1 MGLVMAVVLAL
12 IQGITEFLPI
22 SSSAHLILVPK
33 LTGWPDQGL
42 AFDVTLHIAT
52 SLAICI
58 YLRGDLKSLVSGLY
72 ALVFNNK
79 NTAGRVR
86 GEGVL
91 ALKILIA
98 TIPVA
103 VIGLLA
109 HDFIAGSLRSTEVIA
124 ISSIFWGVVLWFA
137 DRSPGSGKL
146 RSEKGAGG
154 VGWRAALFV
163 GFAQAISLIP
173 GTSRSGITITGGL
186 FTGLTRSAALRFAFL
201 LSVPVSILA
210 GGYET
215 LKVFK
220 YGVETPL
227 IFLITGFVVAFLSA
241 YLVVHLFLKL
251 VESFSLKGFVVYRVL
266 LGVLLLLLF

>member
-1 MGLVMAVVLAL
+1 MGLFMAVILAL

-22 SSSAHLILVPK
+22 SSSAHLILLPK

-58 YLRGDLKSLVSGLY
+58 YLRSDLKSLVQGLF
-72 ALVFNNK
+72 ALLSNNK
-79 NTAGRVR
+79 SVGARMR
-86 GEGVL
+86 DEGAL
-91 ALKILIA
+91 ALKILFA

-103 VIGLLA
+103 IIGFLA

-124 ISSIFWGVVLWFA
+124 ISSIVWGVVLWFA
-137 DRSPGSGKL
+137 DRAPGSREL
-146 RSEKGAGG
+146 RDKKGI
-154 VGWRAALFV
+154 GWGAAIFV
-163 GFAQAISLIP
+163 GLAQAISLIP
-173 GTSRSGITITGGL
+173 GTSRSGITITGSL
-186 FTGLTRSAALRFAFL
+186 FMGLTRTAALRFAFL
-201 LSVPVSILA
+201 LSVPVAILA

-220 YGVETPL
+220 YGTDTEL
-227 IFLITGFVVAFLSA
+227 IYLIVGFVVAFLSA
-241 YLVVHLFLKL
+241 YLVIHLFLKM
-251 VESFSLKGFVVYRVL
+251 VERFSLKGFVVYRVL